1 MKDGRTRK
9 LAVHEGARRGGFLAT
24 HNAAIV
30 FASGPLGGTEV
41 ALEKDRLTVG
51 RGDGVDVMLDDE
63 SVSSQHAA
71 LEVSGGGFRI
81 RDLGST
87 NGVRVNGCP
96 IVSWDLKH
104 GDRLQIGSLSF
115 RYRVEAR
122 KQSPPVHHVD
132 ED

>member
-1 MKDGRTRK
+1 MKDGHTRK
-9 LAVHEGARRGGFLAT
+9 LTRKDTRGGGFLVSHAAT
-24 HNAAIV
+24 LV

-41 ALEKDRLTVG
+41 ALDKERVTVG
-51 RGDGVDVMLDDE
+51 RGSGVDVSLDDS

-71 LEVSGGGFRI
+71 FELAKAGFQL

-96 IVSWDLKH
+96 AMLAELKH
-104 GDRLQIGSLSF
+104 GDRIEIGSLRFS
-115 RYRVEAR
+115 YRVEAR
-122 KQSPPVHHVD
+122 AARTPTHQLD